1 MLQLSNSNAN
11 FDTQNIVDPL
21 SMFDRLKNLPKHYD
35 NSSNDILSKLNG
47 LNITLPNGNI
57 NININDI
64 INKNVD
70 ENERDFEI
78 RKRLTK
84 KILNIELPKTKSDHD
99 VLFGNT
105 ESINMVKG
113 VNLTNTKE
121 KINTITTITAINIGN
136 MIMKK
141 CKLGLK
147 YDVDTES
154 VIKYFMEK
162 L

>member
-1 MLQLSNSNAN
+1 MSNSNAN
-11 FDTQNIVDPL
+11 FDPQNIAEPL

-70 ENERDFEI
+70 ENGRDFEI

-84 KILNIELPKTKSDHD
+84 KILNIELPKPKSEH

-105 ESINMVKG
+105 QGIAMDQSG
-113 VNLTNTKE
+113 NLPNTKE
-121 KINTITTITAINIGN
+121 KINAITAINIGN
-136 MIMKK
+136 MIMRK

-162 L
+162 LIHNYY

>member
-1 MLQLSNSNAN
+1 MSDSNTKPINPFVKGIS
-11 FDTQNIVDPL
+11 FDTQNASPINQFGKEAENL

-35 NSSNDILSKLNG
+35 NSSNNILSKLNG
-47 LNITLPNGNI
+47 LNITLPDGNTTI
-57 NININDI
+57 NIDDIMCKNI
-64 INKNVD
+64 D

-84 KILNIELPKTKSDHD
+84 ILLQ
-99 VLFGNT
+99 
-105 ESINMVKG
+105 
-113 VNLTNTKE
+113 KE
-121 KINTITTITAINIGN
+121 KINTITAINIGN

-147 YDVDTES
+147 YDVDTEA
-154 VIKYFMEK
+154 VITYFMKK

>member
-1 MLQLSNSNAN
+1 MFQMSDLNSTQISPFGKVMA
-11 FDTQNIVDPL
+11 TQNATQNDTEQL

-47 LNITLPNGNI
+47 LNITLPDGNI
-57 NININDI
+57 GININDI

-84 KILNIELPKTKSDHD
+84 NLLNIEL
-99 VLFGNT
+99 
-105 ESINMVKG
+105 I
-113 VNLTNTKE
+113 NTKE
-121 KINTITTITAINIGN
+121 KINTITAINIGN

-154 VIKYFMEK
+154 VITYFMNK
-162 L
+162 I

>member
-1 MLQLSNSNAN
+1 MSNLNSTRISHFGEVIA
-11 FDTQNIVDPL
+11 TQNATQNATEPL
-21 SMFDRLKNLPKHYD
+21 SMFDRLKTLPKHYD

-47 LNITLPNGNI
+47 LNITLPDGNI
-57 NININDI
+57 GININDI

-84 KILNIELPKTKSDHD
+84 NLLNIEL
-99 VLFGNT
+99 
-105 ESINMVKG
+105 I
-113 VNLTNTKE
+113 NTKE
-121 KINTITTITAINIGN
+121 KINTITAINIGN

-154 VIKYFMEK
+154 VITYFMNK
-162 L
+162 I